1 VFSGERK
8 AFLLRVVNKE
18 NIRWCQGCLSRLAK
32 KKKEE
37 HEVANVGIETGF
49 GNEPVIDSTMTEN

>member
-18 NIRWCQGCLSRLAK
+18 NIRLAK